1 MNKQLLKLKLHRL
14 RRFVAALRGRTGRWI
29 GWALVAL
36 MSMVL
41 LSQISALTTRNYALY
56 DLEAQRTR
64 LLRER
69 RDLVLQLS
77 TVQPLADLAMTAT
90 AVGLQPAGAEQW
102 TVLNVPTQE
111 ARP

>member
-1 MNKQLLKLKLHRL
+1 MNKQFLKLRIHWL
-14 RRFVAALRGRTGRWI
+14 RRLAGVLRGPVGRWV
-29 GWALVAL
+29 GWVLVVL
-36 MSMVL
+36 MSIVL
-41 LSQISALTTRNYALY
+41 LIQISALTTRNYAIY
-56 DLEAQRTR
+56 DLEARRTH

-90 AVGLQPAGAEQW
+90 AAGLQPAGAEQW
-102 TVLNVPTQE
+102 TVLNDPTQE

>member
-1 MNKQLLKLKLHRL
+1 MNKQFLKLRMHRL
-14 RRFVAALRGRTGRWI
+14 RLLAAPLRGRAGRWI

-36 MSMVL
+36 MSIML
-41 LSQISALTTRNYALY
+41 LMQISALTTRNYALY

-77 TVQPLADLAMTAT
+77 TVQPLADLVMTAT

-102 TVLNVPTQE
+102 TVLNAPTEE

>member
-1 MNKQLLKLKLHRL
+1 MNKPIAHSGMRVLHQI
-14 RRFVAALRGRTGRWI
+14 AQPLRGRPGRWLSW
-29 GWALVAL
+29 GLVAV
-36 MSMVL
+36 MSVVL
-41 LSQISALTTRNYALY
+41 LMQISALTTRNYAVY

-77 TVQPLADLAMTAT
+77 TVQPLVDLAMTAT
-90 AVGLQPAGAEQW
+90 ATGLQPAGAEQW
-102 TVLNVPTQE
+102 TTIEIPTEE

>member
-1 MNKQLLKLKLHRL
+1 MNKQFLKLRMHRL
-14 RRFVAALRGRTGRWI
+14 RLLAAPQRGRAGRWI

-36 MSMVL
+36 MSIVL
-41 LSQISALTTRNYALY
+41 LMQISALTTRNYALY

-77 TVQPLADLAMTAT
+77 TVQPLTDLAMTAT

-102 TVLNVPTQE
+102 TVLNAPTQE

>member
-1 MNKQLLKLKLHRL
+1 MNKQLLKLRMQWLSRL
-14 RRFVAALRGRTGRWI
+14 TAALRGRAGRWI

-36 MSMVL
+36 MSML
-41 LSQISALTTRNYALY
+41 LLIQISALTTRNYAIY
-56 DLEAQRTR
+56 DLEAARTR

-102 TVLNVPTQE
+102 TVLNAPTQE

>member
-1 MNKQLLKLKLHRL
+1 MNKQFMKLRMHRL
-14 RRFVAALRGRTGRWI
+14 HLLAAPLRGRGGRWL

-41 LSQISALTTRNYALY
+41 LMQISALTTRNYAMY

-90 AVGLQPAGAEQW
+90 AVGMQPAAPEQW
-102 TVLNVPTQE
+102 TVLNAPTQE

>member
-1 MNKQLLKLKLHRL
+1 MNKQFLKPGIYRL
-14 RRFVAALRGRTGRWI
+14 RRLAEALRGRAGRWI

-41 LSQISALTTRNYALY
+41 LIQISALTTRNYEIY
-56 DLEAQRTR
+56 DLEAARTR

-90 AVGLQPAGAEQW
+90 AIGLQPAAAEQW
-102 TVLNVPTQE
+102 TVLSAPTQE

>member
-1 MNKQLLKLKLHRL
+1 MNKQFLKVNLQRL
-14 RRFVAALRGRTGRWI
+14 RRLAAALRGRAGRWI

-36 MSMVL
+36 MSMML
-41 LSQISALTTRNYALY
+41 LIQISALTTRNYAIY
-56 DLEAQRTR
+56 DLEAMRTR

-102 TVLNVPTQE
+102 TVLNASTPE

>member
-1 MNKQLLKLKLHRL
+1 MNKRFSKANMHRL
-14 RRFVAALRGRTGRWI
+14 QHIAGALRGRAGRWI

-41 LSQISALTTRNYALY
+41 LSQISALTTRNYAIY
-56 DLEAQRTR
+56 DLEATRTR

-77 TVQPLADLAMTAT
+77 AVQPLADLAMTAT

-102 TVLNVPTQE
+102 TVLNASTQE

>member
-1 MNKQLLKLKLHRL
+1 MNKQFLKANMHRL
-14 RRFVAALRGRTGRWI
+14 QHIAAALRGRAGRWI

-36 MSMVL
+36 MSMQL
-41 LSQISALTTRNYALY
+41 LIQISALTTRNYEIY
-56 DLEAQRTR
+56 DLEAARTR

-102 TVLNVPTQE
+102 TVLNAPTQE